1 MKVLIADKFE
11 ASGQQGLERLGVEV
25 LYEPSLTA
33 QDLGERLRATEA
45 DVLVVRS
52 TRVEAAALEGSR
64 LGLIVRAGAG
74 TNTIDVAAASDQG
87 IMVTNCPGKNSQAV
101 AELAFG
107 LILACDRRI
116 PDNVMELRAGR
127 WNKGEFSKARGLYG
141 RTLGL
146 VGIGKI
152 SQEMAVRA
160 RAFGMKVA
168 THSRWMTDAVGAAL
182 DLAVADNA
190 VELAAMSDVVSVHVA
205 LTPDTRGLIDA
216 AFFEAL
222 RPGAIFIN
230 TSRAEVVDQTA
241 LETAVREKGI
251 RAGLD
256 VFEEEP
262 TGAVG
267 SYNGSLRDLESV
279 YVTHHIGASTEQ
291 AQEAVAAEVVRLVRE
306 FRNTGVVPNLVN
318 VKRAEIATH
327 LLVVRHVDRVG
338 VLAGILAR
346 LKEEG
351 ISVQE
356 MENIVLGGAKAA
368 VAQIALDKEPSPALL
383 HAIRL
388 DEAVFG
394 ANAMAIARA

>member
-1 MKVLIADKFE
+1 MKVLVADKFE
-11 ASGQQGLERLGVEV
+11 ESGLTALNGLGVEV
-25 LYEPSLTA
+25 VYEPSTSA
-33 QDLGERLRATEA
+33 DTLGSRLRETGAE
-45 DVLVVRS
+45 VLVVRS
-52 TRVEAAALEGSR
+52 TKVTAPALAGSR

-74 TNTIDVAAASDQG
+74 TNTIDVAAASERG

-116 PDNVMELRAGR
+116 PDNVAELRAGH

-146 VGIGKI
+146 IGMGKI
-152 SQEMAVRA
+152 SQEMTVRA

-168 THSRWMTDAVGAAL
+168 THSRWMSDVVAGAL
-182 DLAVADNA
+182 DLAVADSA
-190 VELAAMSDVVSVHVA
+190 AELAALSDVVSVHVA
-205 LTPDTRGLIDA
+205 LTPETRNMVDA
-216 AFFEAL
+216 AFFDAL
-222 RPGAIFIN
+222 RPGSIFVN
-230 TSRAEVVDQTA
+230 TSRAEVVDQAA
-241 LETAVREKGI
+241 LERAVREKGI

-262 TGAVG
+262 TGPVG
-267 SYNGSLRDLESV
+267 AYEGTLREIDGV
-279 YVTHHIGASTEQ
+279 YVTHHIGASTDQ
-291 AQEAVAAEVVRLVRE
+291 AQEAVAAETVRLVKE
-306 FRNTGVVPNLVN
+306 FRNTGIVPNLVN
-318 VKRAEIATH
+318 VKRAEVATH
-327 LLVVRHVDRVG
+327 LLVVRHIDRVG
-338 VLAGILAR
+338 VLAGVLAKLR
-346 LKEEG
+346 EEG

-368 VAQIALDKEPSPALL
+368 IAQIALDKEPSPSLM

-394 ANAMAIARA
+394 ASVLPIER